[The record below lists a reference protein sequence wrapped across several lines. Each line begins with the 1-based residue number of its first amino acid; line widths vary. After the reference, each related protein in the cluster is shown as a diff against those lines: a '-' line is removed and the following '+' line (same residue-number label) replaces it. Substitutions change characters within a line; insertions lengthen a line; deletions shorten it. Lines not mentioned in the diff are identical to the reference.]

1 MDILTY
7 LAGGTLLLDGA
18 MGSMLYAR
26 GMTRDERSES
36 WNLTHPDVVRSIH
49 RAYFDAGSN
58 LVLTNTFGANG
69 LYHDDAE
76 LERIVAAAVENA
88 RAAARESGAPQE
100 KFVALDIG
108 PCGKL
113 IDPLGD
119 LPFEKAVE
127 EKGTVSGEP
136 ATSEPAPAKKRGRKS
151 SKAAAA
157 PEPAPVPETPPATE
171 APAVAAEPEP
181 ATPAEEK
188 PAAKPRKR
196 TSRKKPAIDLT
207 DEQMARLRK
216 MAPGSRQKLLNT
228 LVHLKVPNAEATAVA
243 LIANKVLEIL
253 PDNHVNWLAQ

>member
-1 MDILTY
+1 MFIKLTRTDGRPIWINPEFIVTVEGRKDGGSIVVPGGDGLDYDVKESPQTVMDLC
-7 LAGGTLLLDGA
+7 GGKVEA
-18 MGSMLYAR
+18 
-26 GMTRDERSES
+26 
-36 WNLTHPDVVRSIH
+36 
-49 RAYFDAGSN
+49 
-58 LVLTNTFGANG
+58 
-69 LYHDDAE
+69 AE
-76 LERIVAAAVENA
+76 IPPPPALPADPP
-88 RAAARESGAPQE
+88 PQE
-100 KFVALDIG
+100 KVTEA
-108 PCGKL
+108 KS
-113 IDPLGD
+113 
-119 LPFEKAVE
+119 
-127 EKGTVSGEP
+127 TVSGEP
-136 ATSEPAPAKKRGRKS
+136 AASEPVPAKKRGRKA

-171 APAVAAEPEP
+171 PPAVAAEAEP

-253 PDNHVNWLAQ
+253 PDNHVNWLAK

>member
-1 MDILTY
+1 MFIKLTRTDGRPIWINPEFIVTVEGRKDGGSIVVPGGDGLDYDVRESPQAVMDMC
-7 LAGGTLLLDGA
+7 GGK
-18 MGSMLYAR
+18 
-26 GMTRDERSES
+26 
-36 WNLTHPDVVRSIH
+36 V
-49 RAYFDAGSN
+49 
-58 LVLTNTFGANG
+58 
-69 LYHDDAE
+69 
-76 LERIVAAAVENA
+76 VAAEIPPPPAQPVDPP
-88 RAAARESGAPQE
+88 PQE
-100 KFVALDIG
+100 KVTEA
-108 PCGKL
+108 KS
-113 IDPLGD
+113 
-119 LPFEKAVE
+119 
-127 EKGTVSGEP
+127 TVSGEP
-136 ATSEPAPAKKRGRKS
+136 AASEPVPAKKRGRKA

-171 APAVAAEPEP
+171 PPAVAAEAEP

-196 TSRKKPAIDLT
+196 TSRKKPTIDLT